1 MINFTGKMNKPFYLM
16 RRARMGY
23 IRRVHLW

>member
-1 MINFTGKMNKPFYLM
+1 MTNFTGKMNKQFYLM
-16 RRARMGY
+16 RRVRMGY